1 MLILNSITNKE
12 SDVYMKRLFTY
23 GKRYW
28 LHLVVATLS
37 SVGASVSTVV
47 VIDILRQL
55 IDSIAQQRLLSGLT
69 LTVIKM
75 LVTIVVGMLFNYLVI
90 ATTGYI
96 GANLLKDLRNDS
108 LKSIMKASPEFMN
121 TNNFGDLIER
131 MSEDIESLAGFMSGY
146 FKDCLYVPIIT
157 LVYCVY
163 LIRMQPT
170 LAIICLLPLLI
181 LVPINIK
188 LIKPIKLR
196 QFQYVKELGMTN
208 NNIQETFDGVEIIK
222 AYNLQKKLEDKYYKA
237 LKKTFD
243 TSNDIDLRQYNIEPL
258 SRAIQ
263 EVPLAITLCLG
274 GSLVLSGNITMGV
287 LIALI
292 STIKKLIDPL
302 SNAYQ
307 LIVRS
312 QTAMVGVSRVFDVI
326 NTPAEIYT
334 TENLLTNNAPENVL
348 TFNNV
353 SFSYNPKE
361 DTKTI
366 NTISFSIK
374 KGTKVAFVGKS
385 GSGKSTLL
393 KLISRQLEIDE
404 GSIDYY
410 GVMYSDS
417 APDQIRRHL
426 ALIAQDTDIFSM
438 TIADN
443 VRIGNPKAT
452 PEQIMEALR
461 LAGCDDFIRDM
472 PDGMNS
478 ILTEKGSNLSG
489 GQRQRIAIARAI
501 LKGAPVILLDEP
513 TAALDKTTESYI
525 CQTINAL
532 AKDKT
537 VITVAHRLHTI
548 KDYDVIYVVDDGHI
562 VEQGNHNE
570 LMNRQTIYY
579 EMYQE
584 YEK

>member
-1 MLILNSITNKE
+1 
-12 SDVYMKRLFTY
+12 MK
-23 GKRYW
+23 
-28 LHLVVATLS
+28 
-37 SVGASVSTVV
+37 
-47 VIDILRQL
+47 
-55 IDSIAQQRLLSGLT
+55 
-69 LTVIKM
+69 
-75 LVTIVVGMLFNYLVI
+75 
-90 ATTGYI
+90 
-96 GANLLKDLRNDS
+96 
-108 LKSIMKASPEFMN
+108 
-121 TNNFGDLIER
+121 
-131 MSEDIESLAGFMSGY
+131 
-146 FKDCLYVPIIT
+146 
-157 LVYCVY
+157 
-163 LIRMQPT
+163 PT

-196 QFQYVKELGMTN
+196 QFQYVKELGLTN
-208 NNIQETFDGVEIIK
+208 NNIQETFDGIEIIK
-222 AYNLQKKLEDKYYKA
+222 AYNLQKKMEDKYYKA

-243 TSNDIDLRQYNIEPL
+243 TSNHIDLSQYNIEPL

-263 EVPLAITLCLG
+263 EVPLAIALCLG
-274 GSLVLSGNITMGV
+274 GSLVFSGNITMGI

-302 SNAYQ
+302 SSAYQ

-312 QTAMVGVSRVFDVI
+312 QTAMVCVSRVFDI
-326 NTPAEIYT
+326 IDTPAELNT
-334 TENLLTNNAPENVL
+334 TQDLVTNKKTENVL

-353 SFSYNPKE
+353 SFSYKSKE
-361 DTKTI
+361 ATKTI
-366 NTISFSIK
+366 DNVSFSIK

-385 GSGKSTLL
+385 GGGKSTIL

-410 GVMYSDS
+410 GVKYSDS

-438 TIADN
+438 SIADN

-472 PDGMNS
+472 PDGMNC

-513 TAALDKTTESYI
+513 TAALDKTTENYI
-525 CQTINAL
+525 CQTIHAL

-537 VITVAHRLHTI
+537 VITVAHRLNTI
-548 KDYDVIYVVDDGHI
+548 KDYDVIFVVDGGRI

-570 LMNRQTIYY
+570 LMDKQELYY
-579 EMYQE
+579 QMYRE
-584 YEK
+584 FEK